1 MSLGIMFKI
10 LRRHAL
16 MPALVLFQT
25 ALACAILCNVLFL
38 VWQRVQPMVA
48 PSGVA
53 EDELVL
59 IDQMASHVRPWTAAE
74 VRAGE
79 LALSHV
85 PGVRSASAALGLP
98 MIGTTIVDYTLQSP
112 HGAKVGVNGYFGVG
126 LVHTLGVDLVA
137 GRDFLPEEYRD
148 FGVSEHSSSL
158 PATSTAEPLIIT
170 QSLARQLFGNQP
182 AVGKI
187 VDVPDEPDG
196 HGYMVVGV
204 VRHLMRN
211 QLTLATDGRADDTVL
226 TAKRIGDTSMLSFA
240 VRIDPAMR
248 EVALR
253 GIRATIKS
261 QFGDQ
266 LVQDFPVKISTYAE
280 RRHDALASA
289 RAALW
294 LFAGVTLAVIVVTAI
309 GIMGLTGFWVQRRT
323 RHIGIQRALGA
334 RRSQVLRYFMLENL
348 LVAGGGVVIGM
359 ALAYVANGMLMHYYE
374 LPHLP
379 WNYLPIGGALVLLL
393 GQLAVL
399 GPAMR
404 AAEVPP
410 VVATRA
416 V

>member
-1 MSLGIMFKI
+1 MSPAIMLKI

-38 VWQRVQPMVA
+38 VWQRVQPMIA

-59 IDQMASHVRPWTAAE
+59 VDQIASPVRPWTAAE
-74 VRAGE
+74 VHTGE
-79 LALSHV
+79 LALSHL

-98 MIGTTIVDYTLQSP
+98 MISTMMIDYTLQSP
-112 HGAKVGVNGYFGVG
+112 QGAKVGVNGYFGVG
-126 LVHTLGVDLVA
+126 LVRTLGVDLLA

-148 FGVSEHSSSL
+148 FGVNQPSSGL

-170 QSLARQLFGNQP
+170 QSLARQLFGDQP
-182 AVGKI
+182 AVGKMLQ
-187 VDVPDEPDG
+187 VPDEPDG
-196 HGYMVVGV
+196 HGYQVVGV

-211 QLTLATDGRADDTVL
+211 QLTLATDGRADNTVL
-226 TAKRIGDTSMLSFA
+226 AAKRIGDTAMLSYA

-253 GIRATIKS
+253 GIRAAIKQ
-261 QFGDQ
+261 QFGAMA
-266 LVQDFPVKISTYAE
+266 VSDFPVKITTYAE
-280 RRHDALASA
+280 RRHDALASQ

-294 LFAGVTLAVIVVTAI
+294 LFAGVTIAVIVVTAI

-323 RHIGIQRALGA
+323 RQIGIQRALGA

-348 LVAGGGVVIGM
+348 LIAGAGVVVGM
-359 ALAYVANGMLMHYYE
+359 ALAYVANGLLMHYYE

-379 WNYLPIGGALVLLL
+379 WNYLPIGGAVVLLL

-399 GPAMR
+399 APARR

-416 V
+416 I

>member
-1 MSLGIMFKI
+1 MSAAVMLKI

-38 VWQRVQPMVA
+38 VWQRVQPMVL
-48 PSGVA
+48 PSGLA
-53 EDELVL
+53 ENELVFV
-59 IDQMASHVRPWTAAE
+59 DQIASSVRPWTAAE
-74 VRAGE
+74 VRTGE
-79 LALSHV
+79 LTLSHL

-98 MIGTTIVDYTLQSP
+98 MIGTMMIDYSLRSP
-112 HGAKVGVNGYFGVG
+112 RGAEVGVNGYFGVG
-126 LVHTLGVDLVA
+126 LVRTLGLELVA

-148 FGVSEHSSSL
+148 FGVNQSSTGV
-158 PATSTAEPLIIT
+158 PTAATSEPIIIT
-170 QSLARQLFGNQP
+170 QSLARQLFGDQP
-182 AVGKI
+182 AVGKMLQ
-187 VDVPDEPDG
+187 VPDEPDG
-196 HGYMVVGV
+196 HGYQVVGV

-211 QLTLATDGRADDTVL
+211 QLTLTTDGRADNTML
-226 TAKRIGDTSMLSFA
+226 AAKRIGDTAMLGYA

-248 EVALR
+248 EVAMR
-253 GIRATIKS
+253 GIRAAIKA
-261 QFGDQ
+261 QFGS
-266 LVQDFPVKISTYAE
+266 LVTSDFPIKISTYAE

-294 LFAGVTLAVIVVTAI
+294 LFAGVTVAVIVVTAI

-323 RHIGIQRALGA
+323 RQIGIQRALGA

-348 LVAGGGVVIGM
+348 LIAGAGALLGM
-359 ALAYVANGMLMHYYE
+359 ALAYLANGLLMHYYE
-374 LPHLP
+374 LAHLP
-379 WNYLPIGGALVLLL
+379 WTYLPVGGVLVLLL

-399 GPAMR
+399 SPALR